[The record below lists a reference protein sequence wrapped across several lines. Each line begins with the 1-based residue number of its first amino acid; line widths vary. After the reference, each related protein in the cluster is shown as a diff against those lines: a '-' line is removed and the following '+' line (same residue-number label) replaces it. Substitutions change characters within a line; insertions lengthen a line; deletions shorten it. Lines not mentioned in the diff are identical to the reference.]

1 MEALFINKFKHTKE
15 NLIEMNRSYNGIKI
29 FILRIVLFA
38 AFLILSAFWIFELYD
53 IISGIATLVLGIIF
67 AALPTIVDRYKA
79 GKEEKRLLI
88 LYNEIPESTTY
99 FNDDHLFS
107 TSETTNG
114 ELKIEYNKIIK
125 VKQSRNL
132 YLLILKERL
141 VVMVDKNRFEKG
153 SCEDF
158 EEFIKA
164 KAINAK
170 IKL

>member
-29 FILRIVLFA
+29 FILRVVLFA
-38 AFLILSAFWIFELYD
+38 AFFILSAFWIFELYD

-67 AALPTIVDRYKA
+67 AVLPTIVDRYKA

-107 TSETTNG
+107 ISETTNG
-114 ELKIEYNKIIK
+114 ELKLEYNKIIK

-153 SCEDF
+153 TCKEF

-164 KAINAK
+164 KAVNAK

>member
-29 FILRIVLFA
+29 FILRVVLFA

-67 AALPTIVDRYKA
+67 AVLPTIVDRYKA

-88 LYNEIPESTTY
+88 LYNEIPESTTF

-114 ELKIEYNKIIK
+114 ELKLEYNKIIK
-125 VKQSRNL
+125 VKQSKNL

-153 SCEDF
+153 TCEEF
-158 EEFIKA
+158 EEFIKS

>member
-1 MEALFINKFKHTKE
+1 MDALFINKFKHTKE

-29 FILRIVLFA
+29 FILRVVLFA

-67 AALPTIVDRYKA
+67 AVLPTIVDRYKA

-88 LYNEIPESTTY
+88 LYNEIPESTTF

-114 ELKIEYNKIIK
+114 ELKLEYNKIIK
-125 VKQSRNL
+125 VKQSKNL

-141 VVMVDKNRFEKG
+141 VVMVDKNRFKKG
-153 SCEDF
+153 TCEEF
-158 EEFIKA
+158 EEFIKS
-164 KAINAK
+164 KAVNAK